1 MNRLIYCLRVFWWH
15 IRATGAKDIT
25 HDLET
30 AVAEEKS
37 LVLKP
42 GRYRIDH

>member
-1 MNRLIYCLRVFWWH
+1 MSRLTDWLRTLIWH

-30 AVAEEKS
+30 AIVEEKP
-37 LVLKP
+37 LILKP
-42 GRYRIDH
+42 GRYRIDS